1 MKTREIA
8 VLAGSTVVCS
18 PVLSTRTPTQYRAAV
33 VGQAAAPT
41 VGRLPAL
48 SRDQAQAIISPSTGR
63 QLASA
68 VNTSVS
74 GPPEWRYS
82 SVSEL
87 GACECFLY
95 ALRVSTRHDT

>member
-8 VLAGSTVVCS
+8 VGTA
-18 PVLSTRTPTQYRAAV
+18 VLSILQSTHARRHNNE
-33 VGQAAAPT
+33 QAAAPT
-41 VGRLPAL
+41 VGRVPAL

-82 SVSEL
+82 SASEL
-87 GACECFLY
+87 GACEGFLY
-95 ALRVSTRHDT
+95 AL